1 MKNNNLKP
9 TRNFALLISGIIIA
23 LTLAACASASDQFV
37 AYIKNGDYT
46 KAAELYASDIRGNSA
61 KEADA
66 DDFLD
71 SYLQEC
77 WNNYLNNELDSSD
90 LEIVLNT
97 YQNIQLIVPVED
109 LEQILAAFS
118 TTEQARQTY
127 STGISCMDEQDYV
140 GAIESFEQI
149 AETPDNTYA
158 EAQAQLEQAKSSYS
172 QEILEMANEKLEQDD
187 FDLAISLVEEAE
199 KIVGETEE
207 MESFLD
213 STYTEKYETSIE
225 KALASSKYEEVF
237 RLYEQATSNSRV
249 TVSSTMTANYT
260 SGTEEYADEVL
271 QKASSVKETEGLLSA
286 IKIIQEGLSVL
297 NNQSSLVMLADN
309 ATDPM

>member
-1 MKNNNLKP
+1 
-9 TRNFALLISGIIIA
+9 
-23 LTLAACASASDQFV
+23 
-37 AYIKNGDYT
+37 
-46 KAAELYASDIRGNSA
+46 
-61 KEADA
+61 
-66 DDFLD
+66 
-71 SYLQEC
+71 
-77 WNNYLNNELDSSD
+77 
-90 LEIVLNT
+90 
-97 YQNIQLIVPVED
+97 
-109 LEQILAAFS
+109 
-118 TTEQARQTY
+118 
-127 STGISCMDEQDYV
+127 MDEQDYV